1 MSVYKSRRKDAS
13 AQFIADARELRRMTA
28 RAVKRF
34 PSSYRYIVTNGLT
47 TQGNTVLKRLRKV
60 IDSDKD
66 RWRRYQKEKTEATP
80 KPPPKATGGGQ
91 HTPPPPPW
99 PPNT

>member
-34 PSSYRYIVTNGLT
+34 PSSYRYIVTTRSARTLLAWPGSLVGT
-47 TQGNTVLKRLRKV
+47 KPQLQTGAAGRASPVSLADVTQL
-60 IDSDKD
+60 
-66 RWRRYQKEKTEATP
+66 
-80 KPPPKATGGGQ
+80 
-91 HTPPPPPW
+91 H
-99 PPNT
+99 

>member
-34 PSSYRYIVTNGLT
+34 PCTLRARKTKAGWEYTRI
-47 TQGNTVLKRLRKV
+47 TQ
-60 IDSDKD
+60 
-66 RWRRYQKEKTEATP
+66 QATQ
-80 KPPPKATGGGQ
+80 AA
-91 HTPPPPPW
+91 
-99 PPNT
+99 